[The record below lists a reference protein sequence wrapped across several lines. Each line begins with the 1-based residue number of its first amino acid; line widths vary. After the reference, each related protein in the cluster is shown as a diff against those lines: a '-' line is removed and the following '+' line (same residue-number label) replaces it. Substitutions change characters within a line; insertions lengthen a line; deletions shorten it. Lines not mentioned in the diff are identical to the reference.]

1 MTIRK
6 YLRTDSD
13 CLLLYRNETD
23 SRTGECQ
30 ALIYTA
36 FEQYVHK
43 GKCGTD
49 KCPFYKKNGKVTK

>member
-13 CLLLYRNETD
+13 CILLYRNEQNAKL
-23 SRTGECQ
+23 GECQ

-36 FEQYVHK
+36 FKSYVRK

-49 KCPFYKKNGKVTK
+49 GCPFYKQKRKVKK

>member
-1 MTIRK
+1 MTIFG

-13 CLLLYRNETD
+13 CKLLYRNEQD

-30 ALIYTA
+30 ALTHEA
-36 FEQYVHK
+36 FKQYVLK

-49 KCPFYKKNGKVTK
+49 GCPFYKQKRKVKK

>member
-1 MTIRK
+1 MTIRN

-13 CLLLYRNETD
+13 CILLYRNEQNAKL
-23 SRTGECQ
+23 GECQ

-36 FEQYVHK
+36 FEQYVLK

-49 KCPFYKKNGKVTK
+49 GCPFYKKNGKVTK